1 MTRSTST
8 ALGLAL
14 ALTLSTGSV
23 LMKHPSPEDKAPGG
37 YSDIMIAAD
46 DNQPGIPPQSGDK
59 QPTGAAIG
67 TPGAENKGAPI
78 PVPDQAAGGNAGQ
91 GSSAT
96 ATTPAEEARESQP
109 FPNRSLACT

>member
-46 DNQPGIPPQSGDK
+46 DNQPVIPPQSGDK

-96 ATTPAEEARESQP
+96 ATTPAEESKGKPTIPQ
-109 FPNRSLACT
+109 